1 MRLYNTLVRKKQ
13 EFIPANG
20 NAVNMYV
27 CGITAYDLCHIGHA
41 RSSVVFDVL
50 FRYLRHKGYDVT
62 FIRNFTDID
71 DKIIKRANETGAEAG
86 EVAERFIGEFY
97 VDMDRLGVLRADVE
111 PRCTEHIPEMI
122 ALTEQLISQGNA
134 YATPSGD
141 VYFRVRSF
149 ADYGKLSGRNIDEL
163 ESGAR
168 IDPGEEKQ
176 DPLDFA
182 LWKAAKPGEPSWD
195 SPWGP
200 GRPGWHLECSAMSEK
215 YAPLPL
221 DIHGGGQDLS
231 FPHHENEIAQSEA
244 ATGKPFANY
253 WVHNGFVQINSEKM
267 SKSLGNFFTIRD
279 ILDKFMPEA
288 LRYFLL
294 TMHYRSPLDF
304 SFEAL
309 EEAEKGIRRVYAA
322 LAQVD
327 TELAKTSWKKSP
339 FPTELVEELDVIEGH
354 WAEAMEDDMNTA
366 GALGHIFSAVRL
378 AGRVVEDKNLR
389 KSEGGRDFFTRFK
402 AVMRT
407 WSEVLGVFGSDPA
420 GFLAEL
426 RDSRAARAG
435 IDPARVQDLID
446 ARQQARQDKDFA
458 RSDAIRDELATMRVE
473 VKDTPQGATWDVIAE
488 TR

>member
-1 MRLYNTLVRKKQ
+1 MRLYNTLGRKKQ
-13 EFIPANG
+13 DFIP
-20 NAVNMYV
+20 VNDNKVSMYV

-50 FRYLRHKGYDVT
+50 YRYLRHTGYDVT

-71 DKIIKRANETGAEAG
+71 DKIINRANEVGKEAG
-86 EVAERFIGEFY
+86 DIAEKFINEFY
-97 VDMDRLGVLRADVE
+97 VDMDKLAVLRPDIE
-111 PRCTEHIPEMI
+111 PKCTEHIPEMI
-122 ALTEQLISQGNA
+122 ALTEHLIGKDHA
-134 YATPSGD
+134 YSTPSGD
-141 VYFRVRSF
+141 VYFKVRSF
-149 ADYGKLSGRNIDEL
+149 EGYGKLSGRNIDDL

-168 IDPGEEKQ
+168 VDPSEEKQ

-182 LWKAAKPGEPSWD
+182 LWKSAKPGEPSWE
-195 SPWGP
+195 SPWGL

-215 YAPLPL
+215 YVPLPL

-279 ILDKFMPEA
+279 ILDKFLAET

-309 EEAEKGIRRVYAA
+309 EEAEKGIKRVYAA

-327 TELAKTSWKKSP
+327 VELEKSKWKKSP
-339 FPTELVEELDVIEGH
+339 FPEELVTEFDEIEKS
-354 WAEAMEDDMNTA
+354 WKEAMEDDMNTA
-366 GALGHIFSAVRL
+366 GALGHVFSAIRL
-378 AGRVVEDKNLR
+378 AGRIAEDKNLR
-389 KSEGGRDFFTRFK
+389 KSEGGRDLFIRIQENMK
-402 AVMRT
+402 V
-407 WSEVLGVFGSDPA
+407 WGSVLGIFERVPA
-420 GFLAEL
+420 EFLTEL
-426 RDSRAARAG
+426 RDNRAARAG
-435 IDPARVQDLID
+435 IDPAKVQGLLD
-446 ARQQARQDKDFA
+446 ARKDARKNKDFEK
-458 RSDAIRDELATMRVE
+458 SDAIRDELAAMNVE
-473 VKDTPQGATWDVIAE
+473 VKDTPQGATWDVA
-488 TR
+488 

>member
-1 MRLYNTLVRKKQ
+1 MRLYNTLKRQKE
-13 EFIPANG
+13 EFVPIND
-20 NAVNMYV
+20 NKVSMYV

-50 FRYLRHKGYDVT
+50 YRYLKHKGYDVT

-71 DKIIKRANETGAEAG
+71 DKIIKRANEVGQEAAEI
-86 EVAERFIGEFY
+86 AEKFIGEFY
-97 VDMDRLGVLRADVE
+97 VDMDKLAIQRPEFE
-111 PRCTEHIPEMI
+111 PKCTAHIPEMI
-122 ALTEQLISQGNA
+122 KLTQELIEKDHA

-141 VYFRVRSF
+141 VYFKVRSF
-149 ADYGKLSGRNIDEL
+149 EGYGKLSGRNIDEL

-168 IDPGEEKQ
+168 INPGEEKL

-182 LWKAAKPGEPSWD
+182 LWKGAKPGEPSWE
-195 SPWGP
+195 SPWGQ

-279 ILDKFMPEA
+279 ILEQFLPET

-304 SFEAL
+304 SFDAL
-309 EEAEKGIRRVYAA
+309 EEAEKGIKRVYSA
-322 LAQVD
+322 LAQVEV
-327 TELAKTSWKKSP
+327 ELAKSKWKKSP
-339 FPTELVEELDVIEGH
+339 FPEELVTELDEIEKH
-354 WAEAMEDDMNTA
+354 FMEAMEDDMNTA
-366 GALGHIFSAVRL
+366 GALGHVFSAVRL
-378 AGRVVEDKNLR
+378 AGRICEDKNLR
-389 KSEGGRDFFTRFK
+389 KSEGCKALFERLQADFK
-402 AVMRT
+402 Q
-407 WSEVLGVFGSDPA
+407 WGSVLGIFERVPA
-420 GFLAEL
+420 EYLTEL
-426 RDSRAARAG
+426 RDNRAARAG
-435 IDPARVQDLID
+435 IDPAKVQGLLD
-446 ARQQARQDKDFA
+446 ARKNARKDKDFEK
-458 RSDAIRDELATMRVE
+458 SDAIRDELVAMKVE
-473 VKDTPQGATWDVIAE
+473 VKDTPQGATWDVL
-488 TR
+488 

>member
-1 MRLYNTLVRKKQ
+1 MRLYNTLKRQKE
-13 EFIPANG
+13 EFVPIND
-20 NAVNMYV
+20 NKVNMYV

-50 FRYLRHKGYDVT
+50 YRYLKYKGYDVT

-71 DKIIKRANETGAEAG
+71 DKIIKRANEVGEEAG
-86 EVAERFIGEFY
+86 AIAEKFIGEFY
-97 VDMDRLGVLRADVE
+97 VDMDKLAVQRADVE
-111 PRCTEHIPEMI
+111 PKCTEHIPEMI
-122 ALTEQLISQGNA
+122 ALTEHLIEKGHA
-134 YATPSGD
+134 YATSSGD
-141 VYFRVRSF
+141 VYFKVRSF
-149 ADYGKLSGRNIDEL
+149 ENYGKLSGRNIDEL

-168 IDPGEEKQ
+168 IKPGEEKQ

-182 LWKAAKPGEPSWD
+182 LWKGAKPGEPSWE
-195 SPWGP
+195 SPWGQ

-279 ILDKFMPEA
+279 ILAKFLPET

-309 EEAEKGIRRVYAA
+309 EEAEKGIKRVYSAM
-322 LAQVD
+322 AQIDV
-327 TELAKTSWKKSP
+327 ELSKSKWKKSP
-339 FPTELVEELDVIEGH
+339 FPEELVTELDAIEQH
-354 WAEAMEDDMNTA
+354 FIEAMEDDMNTA
-366 GALGHIFSAVRL
+366 GALGHVFSAIRL
-378 AGRVVEDKNLR
+378 AGRIAEDKNLR
-389 KSEGGRDFFTRFK
+389 KSEGGRDLFTRIK
-402 AVMRT
+402 DDMKQ
-407 WSEVLGVFGSDPA
+407 WGNVLGIFEREPA
-420 GFLAEL
+420 EFLTEL
-426 RDSRAARAG
+426 RDNRAARAG
-435 IDPARVQDLID
+435 IDPTKVEELIE
-446 ARQQARQDKDFA
+446 ARQAARKDKDFDK
-458 RSDAIRDELATMRVE
+458 SDAIRDELTAMQVI
-473 VKDTPQGATWDVIAE
+473 VKDTPQGATWDVI
-488 TR
+488 

>member
-1 MRLYNTLVRKKQ
+1 MRLYNTLKRQKE
-13 EFIPANG
+13 EFVPIND
-20 NAVNMYV
+20 NKVNMYV

-50 FRYLRHKGYDVT
+50 YRYLKHKGYDVT

-71 DKIIKRANETGAEAG
+71 DKIIKRANEVGETAEFI
-86 EVAERFIGEFY
+86 AEKFIGEFY
-97 VDMDRLGVLRADVE
+97 VDMDKLAIQRPEHE
-111 PRCTEHIPEMI
+111 PKCTAHIPEM
-122 ALTEQLISQGNA
+122 LTLTQGLIDKGHA

-141 VYFRVRSF
+141 VYFKVRSF
-149 ADYGKLSGRNIDEL
+149 ENYGKLSGRNIDEL

-168 IDPGEEKQ
+168 IQPGEEKQ

-182 LWKAAKPGEPSWD
+182 LWKAAKPGEPSWE
-195 SPWGP
+195 SPWGL

-244 ATGKPFANY
+244 ATGKPFANF

-279 ILDKFMPEA
+279 ILDKFLAET

-304 SFEAL
+304 SFDAL
-309 EEAEKGIRRVYAA
+309 EEAEKGIKRVYSA

-327 TELAKTSWKKSP
+327 VELAKTSWKKSS
-339 FPTELVEELDVIEGH
+339 FPEELTAELDGIEKH
-354 WAEAMEDDMNTA
+354 FMEAMEDDMNTA
-366 GALGHIFSAVRL
+366 GALGHVFSAVRL
-378 AGRVVEDKNLR
+378 AGRICEDKNLR
-389 KSEGGRDFFTRFK
+389 KSEGAKELFERLKADF
-402 AVMRT
+402 AT
-407 WSEVLGVFGSDPA
+407 WGGVLGIFERVPA
-420 GFLAEL
+420 EFLTEL
-426 RDSRAARAG
+426 RDNRAARAG
-435 IDPARVQDLID
+435 IDPARVQELLD
-446 ARQQARQDKDFA
+446 ARQAARKDKDFA
-458 RSDAIRDELATMRVE
+458 KSDAIRDELVAMQVE
-473 VKDTPQGATWDVIAE
+473 VKDTAQGATWDVL
-488 TR
+488 

>member
-1 MRLYNTLVRKKQ
+1 MRLYNTLIRKKQ
-13 EFIPANG
+13 EFVPETPG
-20 NAVNMYV
+20 KVNMYV

-50 FRYLRHKGYDVT
+50 YRYLLHKGFDVT

-71 DKIIKRANETGAEAG
+71 DKIIKRAG
-86 EVAERFIGEFY
+86 EVGKEAAEIAEQFIGEFY
-97 VDMDRLGVLRADVE
+97 VDMDRLAIRRPTVE
-111 PRCTEHIPEMI
+111 PKCTAHIPEMI
-122 ALTEQLISQGNA
+122 KLTQELIDKGHA
-134 YATPSGD
+134 YPTPSGD
-141 VYFRVRSF
+141 VYFKVRSF
-149 ADYGKLSGRNIDEL
+149 DGYGKLSGRNIDEL

-168 IDPGEEKQ
+168 IEPGEEKQ

-182 LWKAAKPGEPSWD
+182 LWKAAKPGEPSWE
-195 SPWGP
+195 SPWGL

-279 ILDKFMPEA
+279 ILAKFLPET

-304 SFEAL
+304 SFDAL
-309 EEAEKGIRRVYAA
+309 EEAEKGLRRIYAA
-322 LAQVD
+322 MAQVQA
-327 TELAKTSWKKSP
+327 ELAKENWKKSP
-339 FPTELVEELDVIEGH
+339 FPEDIAAELDAAVASF
-354 WAEAMEDDMNTA
+354 AEAMEDDLNTA
-366 GALGHIFSAVRL
+366 GALGHVFTAVRL
-378 AGRVVEDKNLR
+378 AGRVCEDKNLR
-389 KSEGGRDFFTRFK
+389 KSEGGRAFFLRFQEAFK
-402 AVMRT
+402 QWGAI
-407 WSEVLGVFGSDPA
+407 LGIFEQDPA
-420 GFLAEL
+420 AFLAEL

-435 IDPARVQDLID
+435 IDPAQVEALIAD
-446 ARQQARQDKDFA
+446 RQEARKNKDFA
-458 RSDAIRDELATMRVE
+458 KSDAIRDELLALKVE
-473 VKDTPQGATWDVIAE
+473 VKDTPQGATWDVAG
-488 TR
+488 

>member
-1 MRLYNTLVRKKQ
+1 MRLYNTLARKKQ
-13 EFIPANG
+13 EFTPING
-20 NAVNMYV
+20 NKVNMYV

-50 FRYLRHKGYDVT
+50 FRYLKHKGYDVT
-62 FIRNFTDID
+62 FIRNFTDVD
-71 DKIIKRANETGAEAG
+71 DKIIKRAG
-86 EVAERFIGEFY
+86 EVGKESADIAEQFIGEFY
-97 VDMDRLGVLRADVE
+97 VDMDRLAVQRATIE
-111 PRCTEHIPEMI
+111 PKCTEHIPEMI
-122 ALTEQLISQGNA
+122 GLTELLIEKGHA
-134 YATPSGD
+134 YPTPSGD
-141 VYFRVRSF
+141 VYFKVRSF
-149 ADYGKLSGRNIDEL
+149 DGYGKLSGRNIDEL

-195 SPWGP
+195 SPWGK

-244 ATGKPFANY
+244 ATGKPFANF

-279 ILDKFMPEA
+279 ILDKFLPET

-304 SFEAL
+304 SFDAL
-309 EEAEKGIRRVYAA
+309 EEAEKGVKRIYSA

-327 TELAKTSWKKSP
+327 TELAKTNWKKSP
-339 FPTELVEELDVIEGH
+339 FPEELDAELDTI
-354 WAEAMEDDMNTA
+354 AQSFTEAMEDDLNTA
-366 GALGHIFSAVRL
+366 GALGHVFSAVRL
-378 AGRVVEDKNLR
+378 AGRVCEDKNLR
-389 KSEGGRDFFTRFK
+389 KSEGGQAFFNKFK
-402 AVMRT
+402 ALFAD
-407 WSEVLGVFGSDPA
+407 WSGILGIFGHNPEA
-420 GFLAEL
+420 FLTEL
-426 RDSRAARAG
+426 RDNRAARAG
-435 IDPARVQDLID
+435 IDPAKVQELLD
-446 ARQQARQDKDFA
+446 ARQAARKDKDFA
-458 RSDAIRDELATMRVE
+458 KSDAIRDELLAMNVE
-473 VKDTPQGATWDVIAE
+473 VKDTPQGATWDVA
-488 TR
+488 